1 MNCPQCDREHDA
13 AARFCRGCGAIL
25 ATMAPASAVVIDP
38 PCPACA
44 APLKPGAKF
53 CKQCGASTVTP
64 EVPASHEAEVT
75 ADTAVP
81 LSEKPAPR
89 PTTARAVT
97 DASTNTARGR
107 GVVIVAAALVLVVM
121 IGAGVT
127 WRLLRQ
133 DDPVDPAQV
142 TATDPSKPFD
152 TGTVPSIVDKPPP
165 EAPKTTASAQPAAP
179 VPAPVATPAPASASV
194 LPDSSVAK
202 ETPAN
207 LAEPSKKT
215 PVVAVV
221 KPKPPRAA
229 PSAVAPSAVPAPM
242 KDVALNLVR
251 KGEAA
256 FSQQDYSTAI
266 ANARA
271 ALDIEPGLARAR
283 QLLNEAQG
291 AQQHAMNS
299 ISIQ

>member
-13 AARFCRGCGAIL
+13 AARFCRGCGATL
-25 ATMAPASAVVIDP
+25 VAAVPASAAAVDR

-44 APLKPGAKF
+44 GPLKAGAKF
-53 CKQCGASTVTP
+53 CKQCGASTVVVESSRANDTKETVEAP
-64 EVPASHEAEVT
+64 VVTAETPAS
-75 ADTAVP
+75 
-81 LSEKPAPR
+81 R
-89 PTTARAVT
+89 PTPDRVIT
-97 DASTNTARGR
+97 DASTNAARGR
-107 GVVIVAAALVLVVM
+107 GVAIVAAALVLVLL

-133 DDPVDPAQV
+133 DGSAEPTQLAEADS
-142 TATDPSKPFD
+142 SKPFD
-152 TGTVPSIVDKPPP
+152 IVSAPSIVDKPPP
-165 EAPKTTASAQPAAP
+165 EAWKPAVTTQPAAP
-179 VPAPVATPAPASASV
+179 VPVPAPAEV
-194 LPDSSVAK
+194 LQEAPVTNEAAVAQ
-202 ETPAN
+202 EPPAN
-207 LAEPSKKT
+207 LAEATTKT
-215 PVVAVV
+215 PAVV
-221 KPKPPRAA
+221 IAKPKPSRAVT
-229 PSAVAPSAVPAPM
+229 SVVAPSAAPAPM

-291 AQQHAMNS
+291 AQQRAMNS

>member
-13 AARFCRGCGAIL
+13 AAKFCRGCGTTL
-25 ATMAPASAVVIDP
+25 ASAPPTSNAAVDPAPAPA
-38 PCPACA
+38 CAACA
-44 APLKPGAKF
+44 APLTAGAKF
-53 CKQCGASTVTP
+53 CKLCGASTVVSDTSGLNDA
-64 EVPASHEAEVT
+64 PAEPPL
-75 ADTAVP
+75 TAVAP
-81 LSEKPAPR
+81 PVPR
-89 PTTARAVT
+89 PISKRFVT
-97 DASTNTARGR
+97 DTPTAAARGK
-107 GVVIVAAALVLVVM
+107 GAVIVVAALVLVLL

-133 DDPVDPAQV
+133 DDPVAA
-142 TATDPSKPFD
+142 ATVADTDTSKSSD
-152 TGTVPSIVDKPPP
+152 AISVPSIIDKTPPETSKPVVSTAPPP
-165 EAPKTTASAQPAAP
+165 SVAPAPAFVPAPNETPAVQKT
-179 VPAPVATPAPASASV
+179 PAPVAEATVKAA
-194 LPDSSVAK
+194 
-202 ETPAN
+202 
-207 LAEPSKKT
+207 T
-215 PVVAVV
+215 PVMA
-221 KPKPPRAA
+221 KPKPPRA
-229 PSAVAPSAVPAPM
+229 SVATPAAPAPM

-271 ALDIEPGLARAR
+271 ALDIDPGLARAR

>member
-13 AARFCRGCGAIL
+13 AAKFCRGCGTTL
-25 ATMAPASAVVIDP
+25 ASAPPASDAAVDP
-38 PCPACA
+38 APTSACAACA
-44 APLKPGAKF
+44 APLKAGAKF
-53 CKQCGASTVTP
+53 CKLCGASTV
-64 EVPASHEAEVT
+64 VSDASGLNDMPVEPPVT
-75 ADTAVP
+75 AVAPPVP
-81 LSEKPAPR
+81 RLTPKR
-89 PTTARAVT
+89 VVT
-97 DASTNTARGR
+97 DAPTGAARGK
-107 GVVIVAAALVLVVM
+107 GAVIVAAALVLVLL

-133 DDPVDPAQV
+133 DDSSAATTVADADSSKSSDAVSAPGITDEVSPETAKPVVITAPPQSVVPAP
-142 TATDPSKPFD
+142 APAPAS
-152 TGTVPSIVDKPPP
+152 VPAPAPT
-165 EAPKTTASAQPAAP
+165 EAPVVQQT
-179 VPAPVATPAPASASV
+179 PAPVAEAIVKAA
-194 LPDSSVAK
+194 
-202 ETPAN
+202 
-207 LAEPSKKT
+207 T
-215 PVVAVV
+215 PVMA
-221 KPKPPRAA
+221 KPKPPRA
-229 PSAVAPSAVPAPM
+229 SVAPSVAPAPM

-271 ALDIEPGLARAR
+271 ALDIDPGLARAR

>member
-13 AARFCRGCGAIL
+13 AAKFCRGCGTTL
-25 ATMAPASAVVIDP
+25 ASAPPASDAAVEP
-38 PCPACA
+38 ACAACA
-44 APLKPGAKF
+44 APLKAGAKF
-53 CKQCGASTVTP
+53 CKLCGVSALVPDASGLNDAPV
-64 EVPASHEAEVT
+64 EAPVK
-75 ADTAVP
+75 AVAP
-81 LSEKPAPR
+81 PVPR
-89 PTTARAVT
+89 PTSKRVVT
-97 DASTNTARGR
+97 DAPAASARGK
-107 GVVIVAAALVLVVM
+107 GAVIVVAALALVLL

-133 DDPVDPAQV
+133 DDSSA
-142 TATDPSKPFD
+142 AT
-152 TGTVPSIVDKPPP
+152 TVADADSPKLSDAVSAPSIIDKTPP
-165 EAPKTTASAQPAAP
+165 ETAKPVAIAASP
-179 VPAPVATPAPASASV
+179 PSVAPAPAPAPASAPAPIEAPAV
-194 LPDSSVAK
+194 QK
-202 ETPAN
+202 TPATVEE
-207 LAEPSKKT
+207 ATVKVAT
-215 PVVAVV
+215 PVMA
-221 KPKPPRAA
+221 KPKPPRT
-229 PSAVAPSAVPAPM
+229 SVAPPAAPAPM

-271 ALDIEPGLARAR
+271 ALDIDPGLARAR